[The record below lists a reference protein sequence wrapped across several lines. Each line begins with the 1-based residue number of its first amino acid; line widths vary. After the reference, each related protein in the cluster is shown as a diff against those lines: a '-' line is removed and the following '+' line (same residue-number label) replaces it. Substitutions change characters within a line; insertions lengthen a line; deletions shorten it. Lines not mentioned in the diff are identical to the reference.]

1 MPPARSP
8 RTERTLAALRV
19 VFLAH
24 GAHVQEYAALRVLE
38 YNFFGEGRWTTLAQS
53 MRLERVRAMAA
64 LGNVI
69 GQGRP
74 ARVEAV
80 LRSDSN
86 SSAARSAASLGVCPA
101 CAWHQRYS
109 TDTKRSCNSAACR
122 SSRFL

>member
-80 LRSDSN
+80 LRKVEMERMGNVNLESEYLEDYEWNPPPEPPTPPS
-86 SSAARSAASLGVCPA
+86 PA
-101 CAWHQRYS
+101 MHELIW
-109 TDTKRSCNSAACR
+109 
-122 SSRFL
+122 

>member
-80 LRSDSN
+80 LRKVEMERMGNANLESEYLEDYEWNPPPEPPTPPS
-86 SSAARSAASLGVCPA
+86 PA
-101 CAWHQRYS
+101 MHELIW
-109 TDTKRSCNSAACR
+109 
-122 SSRFL
+122 

>member
-24 GAHVQEYAALRVLE
+24 GAPVQEFAALRVLE

-74 ARVEAV
+74 GRVEAV
-80 LRSDSN
+80 LRKVEMERMGNANLESEYLEDYEWNPPPEPPTPPS
-86 SSAARSAASLGVCPA
+86 PA
-101 CAWHQRYS
+101 MHELIW
-109 TDTKRSCNSAACR
+109 
-122 SSRFL
+122 

>member
-74 ARVEAV
+74 GRVEAL
-80 LRSDSN
+80 LRKVEQERMGNADLESEH
-86 SSAARSAASLGVCPA
+86 LE
-101 CAWHQRYS
+101 Y
-109 TDTKRSCNSAACR
+109 CR
-122 SSRFL
+122 WNPPPELPSPTSPMHEFW

>member
-24 GAHVQEYAALRVLE
+24 GAPVQEFAALRVLE
-38 YNFFGEGRWTTLAQS
+38 YNFLGEGRWTTLAQS

-74 ARVEAV
+74 GRVEAV
-80 LRSDSN
+80 LCKVEMERMGNANLESEYLEDYEWNPPLEPPTPPS
-86 SSAARSAASLGVCPA
+86 PA
-101 CAWHQRYS
+101 MHELIW
-109 TDTKRSCNSAACR
+109 
-122 SSRFL
+122 

>member
-24 GAHVQEYAALRVLE
+24 GANVQEYAALRVLE

-74 ARVEAV
+74 ARVEAL
-80 LRSDSN
+80 LRKLEQERMGNAYLESEYLEDYEWNPPPEPPTPLS
-86 SSAARSAASLGVCPA
+86 PA
-101 CAWHQRYS
+101 MHELIW
-109 TDTKRSCNSAACR
+109 
-122 SSRFL
+122 

>member
-74 ARVEAV
+74 GRVEAL
-80 LRSDSN
+80 LRKVEQERIWATRTWRANTWRTMSGIRLPSRRPPR
-86 SSAARSAASLGVCPA
+86 ARRCMS
-101 CAWHQRYS
+101 
-109 TDTKRSCNSAACR
+109 
-122 SSRFL
+122 